1 MFHFNVI
8 GTVNAR
14 GKWINSLI
22 SFLMLSITFVGLC
35 GVFTSHLG
43 LFLTWLLLKP
53 VVRIIELESGFW
65 TTLAMGMIASGWT
78 LCYWAYETISTY
90 SSSLVF

>member
-1 MFHFNVI
+1 MLQSL

-14 GKWINSLI
+14 SKWINSLI
-22 SFLMLSITFVGLC
+22 SFLMLSITFVGLF
-35 GVFTSHLG
+35 GVFTSHFG

-65 TTLAMGMIASGWT
+65 TTLAMGMIAYGWT
-78 LCYWAYETISTY
+78 LCYWTYETISTY